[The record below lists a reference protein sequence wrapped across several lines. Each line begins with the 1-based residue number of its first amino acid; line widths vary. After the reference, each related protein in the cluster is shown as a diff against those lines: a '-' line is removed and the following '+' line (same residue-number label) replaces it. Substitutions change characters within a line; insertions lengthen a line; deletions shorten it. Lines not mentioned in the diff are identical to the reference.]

1 VIKNKPRYKPRV
13 FEGSTIQPDEIER
26 TRIDAVTD
34 SMRQLIE
41 DLWPELVH
49 KLGSRRRSARRE
61 PLRLLAPRIA
71 VAAHVR
77 LNSLGTVCR
86 GHLV

>member
-1 VIKNKPRYKPRV
+1 MIKNKPRHKPRV

-41 DLWPELVH
+41 DLCVP
-49 KLGSRRRSARRE
+49 K
-61 PLRLLAPRIA
+61 
-71 VAAHVR
+71 
-77 LNSLGTVCR
+77 T
-86 GHLV
+86 